1 MYYKGRNCLQNN
13 GTDFYLKLVTPAGLA
28 SRNQYCLKKFE
39 NTRCSSFAVVFGLL
53 VFFFQTALAD

>member
-53 VFFFQTALAD
+53 VFFF